1 LRTQWLKKG
10 LLTSTDNST
19 NPTAGISSNQQKS
32 ALIPQ
37 SMFKSVLPDVK
48 HEEKETKAKRPT

>member
-1 LRTQWLKKG
+1 LLKKG

-19 NPTAGISSNQQKS
+19 NPTAGIGSNQQKS

-37 SMFKSVLPDVK
+37 SMFKSVLSDVK